1 MSAALRLPL
10 DVIPFSYPDAT
21 LRTASKSRS
30 DVSVQKF
37 GKTDNVLYLPT
48 ARADQFKR
56 WFATAFARYLRERFA
71 NPEQV
76 ATAFSVRN
84 STAWNWWHGDNRAS
98 GDAVARL
105 FMDFPDVA
113 QWFQTEWARQ

>member
-1 MSAALRLPL
+1 MSATLRQTR
-10 DVIPFSYPDAT
+10 DVIPISYPDAT

-30 DVSVQKF
+30 DLSVQKF
-37 GKTDNVLYLPT
+37 GKTDNVLYLPS

-56 WFATAFARYLRERFA
+56 WFAAAFARYLRERFA
-71 NPEQV
+71 KPEQV
-76 ATAFSVRN
+76 AAAFSVRN
-84 STAWNWWHGDNRAS
+84 STAWTWWHGDNKAS

-113 QWFQTEWARQ
+113 QWFQQEWGRQ